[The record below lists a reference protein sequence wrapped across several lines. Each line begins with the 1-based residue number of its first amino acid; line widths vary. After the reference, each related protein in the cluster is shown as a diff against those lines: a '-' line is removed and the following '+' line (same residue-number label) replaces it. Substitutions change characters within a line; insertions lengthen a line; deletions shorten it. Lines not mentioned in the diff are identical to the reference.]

1 MKKMML
7 DQLPTH
13 PSMYS
18 HDFWW
23 QFTMHCS
30 LASSS
35 FDGWLNHQCS
45 PLSHNLFHTFSILPP
60 WIVHT
65 FPVTSLHCSSWNSR
79 NSPGFPPK
87 TAQNRPKHPRFSP
100 CFRHGAVAPIAGMAP
115 GHHAAIR
122 LQHREA
128 ARGAVPDEVRTADHG
143 GDLERW
149 WGWESWGD
157 DVFVGDFCRESWESV
172 RIRRYS

>member
-1 MKKMML
+1 MAIHHAL
-7 DQLPTH
+7 LVSFFQ
-13 PSMYS
+13 
-18 HDFWW
+18 FWW
-23 QFTMHCS
+23 LTKSSVFTFKSQFV
-30 LASSS
+30 
-35 FDGWLNHQCS
+35 
-45 PLSHNLFHTFSILPP
+45 PYLFHTSPMNCPYLSGYKS
-60 WIVHT
+60 T
-65 FPVTSLHCSSWNSR
+65 LLLLKFPKFTR
-79 NSPGFPPK
+79 FPPK
-87 TAQNRPKHPRFSP
+87 NCPKHPRFSP

-172 RIRRYS
+172 RIWRYS

>member
-1 MKKMML
+1 MCVCLNEKMML

-13 PSMYS
+13 PSMYRHYS

-45 PLSHNLFHTFSILPP
+45 PLSHNLFHTFSIRPP

-87 TAQNRPKHPRFSP
+87 TAQNRPKAPCFSP
-100 CFRHGAVAPIAGMAP
+100 WRCRPHSWDGPRPPRRHPPSAPRSRAPCGPRWGAHSGPRRWPWEMMGMGIMGGWCFCWWFLP
-115 GHHAAIR
+115 GIM
-122 LQHREA
+122 
-128 ARGAVPDEVRTADHG
+128 GI
-143 GDLERW
+143 
-149 WGWESWGD
+149 
-157 DVFVGDFCRESWESV
+157 C
-172 RIRRYS
+172 